1 MAINFLHDINL
12 NGNQAQNL
20 VLHYAGTD
28 PASATEGQIYY
39 NTASGTVRSYLNVGT
54 FASPTLQWT
63 ELSTSDGD
71 ITNVIAGTRLD
82 GGGTAGDVTLSL
94 DSATV
99 SQILANTGKFTN
111 VTTNLTI
118 TGTTVARTIVSS
130 DGTDA
135 VIPVATASVSGVM
148 SAAQVNTLN
157 GKAPNFSPALT
168 GTPTAPTAAANT
180 NTTQVATTAYV
191 QTELTDLIGGA
202 PGALD
207 TLNELATAIGDD
219 ASYAST
225 ITTALGLKAPLAS
238 PIFTGTVGGIT
249 KAMVGL
255 GNVANI
261 AVSGSNTGDETS
273 ASTSEEGIVE
283 RADDTEALTGTDTT
297 RYVTPKH
304 LADRTFTDTIGN
316 GSLTSIAVT
325 HSLGT
330 RAVIVQMFDTSSW
343 ETIYAQVVRTDADTV
358 TVGFSTAP
366 ATNDVTIMITK
377 VQ

>member
-1 MAINFLHDINL
+1 MKY
-12 NGNQAQNL
+12 Q
-20 VLHYAGTD
+20 
-28 PASATEGQIYY
+28 
-39 NTASGTVRSYLNVGT
+39 
-54 FASPTLQWT
+54 
-63 ELSTSDGD
+63 
-71 ITNVIAGTRLD
+71 
-82 GGGTAGDVTLSL
+82 
-94 DSATV
+94 
-99 SQILANTGKFTN
+99 
-111 VTTNLTI
+111 
-118 TGTTVARTIVSS
+118 
-130 DGTDA
+130 
-135 VIPVATASVSGVM
+135 
-148 SAAQVNTLN
+148 
-157 GKAPNFSPALT
+157 
-168 GTPTAPTAAANT
+168 
-180 NTTQVATTAYV
+180 
-191 QTELTDLIGGA
+191 
-202 PGALD
+202 
-207 TLNELATAIGDD
+207 
-219 ASYAST
+219 
-225 ITTALGLKAPLAS
+225 
-238 PIFTGTVGGIT
+238 TVGGIT

-358 TVGFSTAP
+358 TVDFSTAP

>member
-28 PASATEGQIYY
+28 PASGTEGQVYY
-39 NTASGTVRSYLNVGT
+39 NTASGTVRAYLNIGT
-54 FASPTLQWT
+54 FASPVLDWT

-71 ITNVIAGTRLD
+71 ITNVIAGTRID
-82 GGGTAGDVTLSL
+82 GGGTSGDVTVSL

-99 SQILANTGKFTN
+99 SEILANTAKFTN
-111 VTTNLTI
+111 VTTNLGI
-118 TGTTVARTIVSS
+118 TGTTGSRVITSS
-130 DGTDA
+130 DGTN
-135 VIPVATASVSGVM
+135 VTIPIATTSVSGVM

-157 GKAPNFSPALT
+157 GKAPKFSPDLT
-168 GTPTAPTAAANT
+168 GTPTAPTASANT
-180 NTTQVATTAYV
+180 DTTQIATTAYV
-191 QTELTDLIGGA
+191 QTEISDLIGGA

-207 TLNELATAIGDD
+207 TLNELAAAIGDD
-219 ASYAST
+219 ASYASG
-225 ITTALGLKAPLAS
+225 ITTALGLKAPIAS
-238 PIFTGTVGGIT
+238 PTFTGTVGGIT

-261 AVSGSNTGDETS
+261 AVSGSNTGDES
-273 ASTSEEGIVE
+273 DASLTAKGIVE
-283 RADDTEALTGTDTT
+283 RATDTEALTGTDTT

-316 GSLTSIAVT
+316 SVLTSIPVT

-330 RAVIVQMFDTSSW
+330 RAVIVQMFDTTSW
-343 ETIYAQVVRTDADTV
+343 ETIYAQVVRTSDDIV

-366 ATNDVTIMITK
+366 AANDVTIMITK